1 MQERLISSLAQQAIG
16 SLAQRVEATYRVGD
30 ETAQVTATV
39 AGLVP
44 RTPAD
49 ISAAQER
56 VKIMCFRAQE
66 ALWTSANGIPL
77 HEVTVTV
84 LGPVIDDYG
93 DKMTAAYGAAVLT
106 AATAARFHW
115 DSLSPDTAWEDYD
128 NVYLAVR
135 FAPNQI
141 YGVTPSAHP

>member
-1 MQERLISSLAQQAIG
+1 
-16 SLAQRVEATYRVGD
+16 
-30 ETAQVTATV
+30 VTATV
-39 AGLVP
+39 GGLVP

-56 VKIMCFRAQE
+56 VKIICFRAQK
-66 ALWTSANGIPL
+66 ALWASTSAIPPR
-77 HEVTVTV
+77 EVIITV
-84 LGPVIDDYG
+84 LGQMIDDYG
-93 DKMTAAYGAAVLT
+93 DKITAAYGAAVLA

-115 DSLSPDTAWEDYD
+115 DSLSPDTAWEDCG

-135 FAPNQI
+135 FAPNRI